1 MRAGWNRRSSWLAVT
16 MLSLL
21 VTYAQVVTS
30 LIYEGGTR
38 NLNARF
44 AYLGLSLVTL
54 AVCLLRRKRWT
65 EPLATVLFVA
75 LVLPSYWIT
84 WRYHVLMAHGTQLW
98 VPFGTHRLYF
108 VILAVLSPGR
118 LFVNALLMLAFIV
131 HWLVLWKTLD
141 LEHVA
146 SAATPHEPWMTLSFL
161 LVATVLLGFRISHER
176 LIRDLERTRTRAE
189 EMEQI
194 ARVVLTLRD
203 RMNTPLQT
211 LQLSAALLRAKEAG
225 ERMLA
230 EVIGRATD
238 RITAVCAL
246 LSRFDDVVEDGGGD
260 GDKALMTDEEVERWI
275 RGEERSQAKKK
286 RDRGG
291 SVHDEGTQESA

>member
-1 MRAGWNRRSSWLAVT
+1 MAVT

-38 NLNARF
+38 HLNGRL
-44 AYLGLSLVTL
+44 AYLGLSLVVL
-54 AVCLLRRKRWT
+54 VVCMLRRKRWT
-65 EPLATVLFVA
+65 EPLATALFVA
-75 LVLPSYWIT
+75 LVLPTYWIA
-84 WRYHVLMAHGTQLW
+84 WRYHVLMAHGSKLW

-131 HWLVLWKTLD
+131 HWLVLWKMLD

-146 SAATPHEPWMTLSFL
+146 SAVTPNEPWMTLSFL
-161 LVATVLLGFRISHER
+161 FVATVLLGFRISHER
-176 LIRDLERTRTRAE
+176 VIRDLERTRTRAE

-225 ERMLA
+225 ERALA
-230 EVIGRATD
+230 NVIGRATD

-246 LSRFDDVVEDGGGD
+246 LSRFDDVVEHGCSDAEKG
-260 GDKALMTDEEVERWI
+260 LMTDEEVERWI
-275 RGEERSQAKKK
+275 RREERSQAKKEPRRADADSDK
-286 RDRGG
+286 GAPR
-291 SVHDEGTQESA
+291 SA